1 MSYWDK
7 DSQDSPSNED
17 YSLNEDYKLNDSPSN
32 EELNVGGG
40 NVDASGDAHGANED
54 EDKKAN
60 IKDKEVVIDKEVD
73 MDNEVDNIMY
83 SDGEIGSTQPE
94 ETLSIIRANGAADEN
109 NHNDECMD
117 DHKQEYVDNQKE
129 EHVDDKKEKS
139 DDNVNDNRPNRVDLK
154 KIKWDEQ
161 GIGEYIDER
170 GMVVYICKDEI
181 NGEFQ

>member
-73 MDNEVDNIMY
+73 MDNEGDSLMY
-83 SDGEIGSTQPE
+83 SDAEIGSTETE
-94 ETLSIIRANGAADEN
+94 ETLSIIRAMGAADKN
-109 NHNDECMD
+109 NHNDECG
-117 DHKQEYVDNQKE
+117 DNQ
-129 EHVDDKKEKS
+129 
-139 DDNVNDNRPNRVDLK
+139 
-154 KIKWDEQ
+154 
-161 GIGEYIDER
+161 
-170 GMVVYICKDEI
+170 GMVIIKNMVIIRRRNMWMIRKRSLMI
-181 NGEFQ
+181 M